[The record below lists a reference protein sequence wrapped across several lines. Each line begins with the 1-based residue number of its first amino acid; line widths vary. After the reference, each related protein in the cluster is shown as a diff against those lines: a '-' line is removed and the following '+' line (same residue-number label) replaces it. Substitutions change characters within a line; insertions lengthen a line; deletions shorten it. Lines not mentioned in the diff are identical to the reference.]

1 MYARDDLSKYN
12 FQNII
17 SNINNVNNAI
27 LKLKGEEPTKESV
40 EMGDPRDPWVEVI
53 EIHPSDLGIG
63 IGHCVKF
70 EDELGRLGM
79 ILATSIGNVV
89 MDQRFPGH
97 DIIRVTAPAVLK
109 GMFHLSNPS
118 VSEYKL
124 LFGEAL
130 GKKNRHVLDV
140 RINNLIR
147 AVENRKAQIKELEP
161 QQELL

>member
-1 MYARDDLSKYN
+1 MCSRGDLSKYN

-40 EMGDPRDPWVEVI
+40 ETGDYRDPWVEVI
-53 EIHPSDLGIG
+53 EMHPSDLGIG
-63 IGHCVKF
+63 IDHCVKF
-70 EDELGRLGM
+70 EDDLGRLGM
-79 ILATSIGNVV
+79 VLATSVGNVV
-89 MDQRFPGH
+89 MDQRFPRH

-118 VSEYKL
+118 VAEYKL

-130 GKKNRHVLDV
+130 GKRNRHVLDV

-147 AVENRKAQIKELEP
+147 AVENRKAQVKELEP
-161 QQELL
+161 QQKLL